1 MPASQDNITD
11 QTPMGAN
18 IVPGEGVTFRVWAP
32 AATTV
37 SVSGDFNGWRQD
49 ESSRLVNDGQGY
61 WMGFVSG
68 IGDGAQYKFF
78 IDGTGSTGYKRDPY
92 ARELTRDPAFPES
105 NCEVKDRDSYPW
117 HDQGFQMPAFNDLV
131 IYQIHVGTYFGVDS
145 HGKDDR
151 RTRICTFLDVLERL
165 EYLAE
170 LGINAL
176 EPLPIVEFPTET
188 SEGYNGTDYFSPE
201 TEYTLAEGR
210 GLRRYRRQIDH
221 LLRRHGHEP
230 LPPGTLDSQANQL
243 KALIDACHVYG
254 IAVLLDVVY
263 NHAGGGFDDDS
274 IYFFDRQPAGDN
286 NRSLYFTDQGFVG
299 GLVFAYWNAGVRQ
312 FLIDNA
318 RFYAEEYHVDGFR
331 YDEVTVIDRFGGWG
345 LCQNLTDTLH
355 FVKPKSVHMA
365 EYWNADQSWA
375 IRPTSSGGAGFD
387 AVWSP
392 RLRDAVRGAIFQ
404 ASGGAGAS
412 VSLDGVRDGLY
423 PPAGFPAAWRSVH
436 CVENHDIVFAGNGPR
451 IAKLSDP
458 SDSRSWYS
466 RSRSRV
472 ATGLLLTAPGIP
484 LLFMGQEF
492 LEDKPWSDSDKD
504 LLIYWEGLATDQAM
518 QDHLRF
524 CRELIALRQRQPALR
539 GEAINVFHVHNANRV
554 IAFQR
559 WIVGA
564 GRDVVVAASLNES
577 TYWSYSLGF
586 PGPGRWLEIFNS
598 DVYDHW
604 VNPMVAG
611 NGGGI
616 DAEGPPMH
624 GLPCSAS
631 IVIPANGFVVFAR
644 NAGD

>member
-1 MPASQDNITD
+1 MPASQESITE
-11 QTPMGAN
+11 QTPMGAH
-18 IVPGEGVTFRVWAP
+18 IVAGEGVTFRVWAP
-32 AATTV
+32 CAITV
-37 SVSGDFNGWRQD
+37 YVSGDFNEWRQD
-49 ESSRLVNDGQGY
+49 ESSRLVNDGRGF
-61 WMGFVSG
+61 WTGFVPG

-78 IDGTGSTGYKRDPY
+78 IEGTGSTGYKRDPY

-105 NCEVKDRDSYPW
+105 NCIVRDPGRYPW
-117 HDQGFQMPAFNDLV
+117 HDQGFQMPAFHDLI
-131 IYQIHVGTYFGVDS
+131 IYQLHVGTYFGVDA
-145 HGKDDR
+145 HGRDDR
-151 RTRICTFLDVLERL
+151 RSRICTFLDVLERL

-188 SEGYNGTDYFSPE
+188 SEGYNGTDYDSPE
-201 TEYTLAEGR
+201 TEYTIAEGD
-210 GLRRYRRQIDH
+210 GLGRYRRRIDH
-221 LLRRHGHEP
+221 LLRRRGHEP
-230 LPPGTLDSQANQL
+230 LPPGILDSQANQL
-243 KALIDACHVYG
+243 KALIDVCHVHG

-274 IYFFDRQPAGDN
+274 LYFFDREPTGDN
-286 NRSLYFTDQGFVG
+286 NRSLYFTDQGYVG

-312 FLIDNA
+312 FLIENA
-318 RFYAEEYHVDGFR
+318 KFYAEEYHADGFR
-331 YDEVTVIDRFGGWG
+331 YDEVTVIDQFGGWG

-355 FVKPKSVHMA
+355 FVKPKSVHIA

-392 RLRDAVRGAIFQ
+392 RLRDAVRGAIGQ

-412 VSLDGVRDGLY
+412 VSLDSVRDGLD
-423 PPAGFPAAWRSVH
+423 PPWGFPAAWRSVH

-451 IAKLSDP
+451 IARLSDP
-458 SDSRSWYS
+458 SDARSWYA

-492 LEDKPWSDSDKD
+492 LEDKPWSDSDKN
-504 LLIYWEGLATDQAM
+504 LLIDWEGLATDPAM
-518 QDHLRF
+518 RDHLRF

-559 WIVGA
+559 WIVGV
-564 GRDVVVAASLNES
+564 GRDVVVVASLNES
-577 TYWSYSLGF
+577 TYWSYAVGF
-586 PGPGRWLEIFNS
+586 PGPGRWLEVFNS

-604 VNPMVAG
+604 VNPRVAG
-611 NGGGI
+611 NGGSI
-616 DAEGPPMH
+616 AAQGPPMH
-624 GLPCSAS
+624 GLPSSAS
-631 IVIPANGFVVFAR
+631 IVIPANGFVIFAR
-644 NAGD
+644 AAGE